1 MKASI
6 IGCSQDQIKAKG
18 QGEESIVSK
27 IHNHIPSHMKH
38 KSILDIT
45 TEGSLKV
52 KRRTIIYNTQSHVQD
67 QREIKEAPPT
77 LQDIGQTTFDEL
89 QEFYKIIEDDD
100 TRINPIDGRI
110 LKHSYT

>member
-1 MKASI
+1 MK
-6 IGCSQDQIKAKG
+6 C
-18 QGEESIVSK
+18 
-27 IHNHIPSHMKH
+27 

-110 LKHSYT
+110 TTKNAGYSCVFFSRAYKNAAIASL